1 MTETTKKPAAA
12 RKTVRKSAKLAE
24 SSAPVPVLAPPK
36 KTAAEV
42 LREALAAKKAAGPSD
57 GRPLRPDARGGS
69 VRKDAERI
77 AGKSRKVH

>member
-1 MTETTKKPAAA
+1 MTAAKKTTKKNTVGPA
-12 RKTVRKSAKLAE
+12 
-24 SSAPVPVLAPPK
+24 APPK
-36 KTAAEV
+36 KTTAQV

-57 GRPLRPDARGGS
+57 GRPLRPDTRGGS